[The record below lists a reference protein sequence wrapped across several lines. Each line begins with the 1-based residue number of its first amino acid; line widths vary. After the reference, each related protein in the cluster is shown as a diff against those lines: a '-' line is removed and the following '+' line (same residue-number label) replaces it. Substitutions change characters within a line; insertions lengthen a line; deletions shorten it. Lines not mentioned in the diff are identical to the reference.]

1 MQIGQDVI
9 SPAGLRRI
17 LDGLEKNGQVKVF
30 KGIHEGHRLVKRY
43 HTDVIRL
50 PPSVCT
56 SFRILNRQ
64 RRLRVGY
71 GSIQRRS
78 TMRRWSTESTTSCF
92 TT

>member
-64 RRLRVGY
+64 RRRMIPAEGGGMGMGMNVD
-71 GSIQRRS
+71 
-78 TMRRWSTESTTSCF
+78 
-92 TT
+92 